1 MAEDA
6 VPENTPKPKKTAK
19 KSDLADIVQEA
30 KEKTDKPVKIQI
42 PANFTATIKSLIEE
56 NKLQTDFLSK
66 IHDKIEKFAKKQQKT
81 TATSK
86 KDSAANITDEELRKA
101 LITLGASAKSKNEPD
116 REDTTGEE
124 AAEALKEVK
133 PQAVIIKRIEPEVLN
148 DLKKIFDT
156 LSISAKGKN
165 EITQKG
171 GGGDSDASSLF
182 SSVFGKKLLPLASG
196 LAAALALAVGSWFN
210 DGPFKG
216 LMKEFGKLGT
226 MIFGKKLALEA
237 GKLFP
242 SLVKFIKPI
251 ARKLPIIGTIIDFGS
266 AISRIKEGDFIG
278 GVIDLASGVATLV
291 PGIGTAISI
300 GLGFLNAARDLTGQ
314 SEDSK
319 KGEATK
325 EGSIFSMLTQAVVK
339 FAPKVLSKLKFLPV
353 IGSLFSFAS
362 AYTNFKSGNIF
373 KGLLDT
379 VAGVAGFF
387 PGVGTV
393 VSLLASG
400 IGLVVDMFGSE
411 ESAKEDPTKAIDVP
425 KSSGGSLLTRLTKYL
440 SDKFKDLMKGTLNF
454 LKKLPFVP
462 DFVIDKVSKFL
473 GLDGESEGQSE
484 ATPATP
490 AAPVAPAPAA
500 AQPQTRAEAA
510 AASRPSVAPA
520 VSAPQ
525 TRAAAA
531 AAARPSVNAPGP
543 AQSTAAPS
551 PEQALPSAAKT
562 EPDWLQPSGLESPA
576 EPDWLQP
583 AGIEPEAEDSTT
595 AKSTSVFSQI
605 KSTFND
611 VAMRAWAKQY
621 KRDDVK
627 TWKIKP
633 KINSPLGY
641 ISAQKQ
647 NDEWARRYSS
657 KELPG
662 NEIPVKANEPTADMP
677 GFMNTDPV
685 QNKIPKGKTGGVFS
699 GSKDG
704 YLVEMHG
711 TEAIVPLNSNSN
723 ETGNTESG
731 KKVGDLT
738 QDQISTAKQT
748 IQSEDSNDNFFSRIF
763 NNSKPKQPSKRVT
776 EILDKINSFLEGEPV
791 QMYGDNDYSR
801 QHNKK
806 INEEWAQ
813 YKKDIKWYEKRI
825 KAGKELDEKMKESLW
840 NIFSNVHAYTVDI
853 GKSGP
858 QAIGMT
864 KETMAALREQRSYK
878 NNQFNVYEE
887 PEGPSKATK
896 ARFGGVYSGPE
907 EGYDMTLHGT
917 EAVIP
922 LKPDTKSKLPL
933 ESPLSKLPGMPGSE
947 LVEKIEILIETL
959 KNNNNQSQV
968 IDNST
973 VAGVN
978 TITGG
983 STTTNIFQ
991 NSSERDIPYIERN
1004 KYRHKLIYS
1013 RGLI

>member
-86 KDSAANITDEELRKA
+86 KDSTNIITDEELRKT

-124 AAEALKEVK
+124 ATEALKEIK
-133 PQAVIIKRIEPEVLN
+133 PQPVIIKRIEPEVLN

-171 GGGDSDASSLF
+171 GSGDSDASSLF

-237 GKLFP
+237 AKLFP
-242 SLVKFIKPI
+242 SLIKFIKPI

-314 SEDSK
+314 TEDSK

-325 EGSIFSMLTQAVVK
+325 EGSILSILTQAVVK

-362 AYTNFKSGNIF
+362 AFTNFKSGNIF

-387 PGVGTV
+387 PGAGTV

-400 IGLVVDMFGSE
+400 VGLVIDMFGGE
-411 ESAKEDPTKAIDVP
+411 EGGKEDPAKAIDVP
-425 KSSGGSLLTRLTKYL
+425 KSSGGSLLSRLTKYL

-462 DFVIDKVSKFL
+462 DFIIDKVSKFL
-473 GLDGESEGQSE
+473 GLDSESGGQSD
-484 ATPATP
+484 ATPATLV
-490 AAPVAPAPAA
+490 APTAPAPAA
-500 AQPQTRAEAA
+500 AQPQTRAAAA
-510 AASRPSVAPA
+510 AASRPPVAPA

-543 AQSTAAPS
+543 AQSSTASS

-583 AGIEPEAEDSTT
+583 SGLEPGAEDPAA

-605 KSTFND
+605 KSSFND

-641 ISAQKQ
+641 TSAQKQ

-723 ETGNTESG
+723 ESGNTESG
-731 KKVGDLT
+731 KKVEDLT
-738 QDQISTAKQT
+738 PDQISTAKQT
-748 IQSEDSNDNFFSRIF
+748 IQPEDSNDNFFSRIF
-763 NNSKPKQPSKRVT
+763 NKSKPKQPSKRVL
-776 EILDKINSFLEGEPV
+776 EIISQTKDFLSSEPV
-791 QMYGDNDYSR
+791 QQDGDDAYNNDL
-801 QHNKK
+801 NKK
-806 INEEWAQ
+806 WAQ
-813 YKKDIKWYEKRI
+813 YNKDILWYERRI
-825 KAGKELDEKMKESLW
+825 KEGKELDEKMKESLW
-840 NIFSNVHAYTVDI
+840 NIYKRAEMGIVGVPKLGKQARAYL
-853 GKSGP
+853 P
-858 QAIGMT
+858 
-864 KETMAALREQRSYK
+864 ETAAKLRAAMDYK

-887 PEGPSKATK
+887 SEGPSKATK

>member
-86 KDSAANITDEELRKA
+86 KDSTNIITDEELRKA

-124 AAEALKEVK
+124 AAEALKEIK
-133 PQAVIIKRIEPEVLN
+133 PQPVIIKRIEPEVLN
-148 DLKKIFDT
+148 DLKKIFET

-237 GKLFP
+237 AKLFP
-242 SLVKFIKPI
+242 SLIKFIKPI
-251 ARKLPIIGTIIDFGS
+251 ARRLPIIGTIIDFGS

-314 SEDSK
+314 TEDSK

-325 EGSIFSMLTQAVVK
+325 EGSILSILTQAVVK

-362 AYTNFKSGNIF
+362 AFTNFKSGNIF

-387 PGVGTV
+387 PGAGTV

-400 IGLVVDMFGSE
+400 VGLVIDMFGGE
-411 ESAKEDPTKAIDVP
+411 EGGKEDPAKAIDVP
-425 KSSGGSLLTRLTKYL
+425 KSSGGSLLSRLTKYL

-462 DFVIDKVSKFL
+462 DFIIDKVSKFL
-473 GLDGESEGQSE
+473 GLDSESGGQSD

-490 AAPVAPAPAA
+490 VAPTAPAPAA
-500 AQPQTRAEAA
+500 AQPQTRAAAA
-510 AASRPSVAPA
+510 AASRPPVAPA

-531 AAARPSVNAPGP
+531 AASRPPVAPAVSAPQTRAAAAAVARPSVNAPGP
-543 AQSTAAPS
+543 AQSSTASS

-562 EPDWLQPSGLESPA
+562 EPDWLQP
-576 EPDWLQP
+576 
-583 AGIEPEAEDSTT
+583 AGIEPEAEDSTA

-605 KSTFND
+605 KSSSND

-621 KRDDVK
+621 KRNDVK

-738 QDQISTAKQT
+738 PDQISTAKQT
-748 IQSEDSNDNFFSRIF
+748 IQPK
-763 NNSKPKQPSKRVT
+763 NSKQKQPSKDVVK
-776 EILDKINSFLEGEPV
+776 ILTQLKEDYLQEDNKDRFEP
-791 QMYGDNDYSR
+791 
-801 QHNKK
+801 KL
-806 INEEWAQ
+806 WAELNNNL
-813 YKKDIKWYEKRI
+813 KWFEKQI
-825 KAGKELDEKMKESLW
+825 KARKELSEDMKQTLW
-840 NIFSNVHAYTVDI
+840 NNYVTAGDRIM
-853 GKSGP
+853 GKDKSAQR
-858 QAIGMT
+858 QAIAFT
-864 KETMAALREQRSYK
+864 KETTEKLQYK
-878 NNQFNVYEE
+878 NNPFNIYEE
-887 PEGPSKATK
+887 VETSIPSTK

>member
-1 MAEDA
+1 
-6 VPENTPKPKKTAK
+6 
-19 KSDLADIVQEA
+19 
-30 KEKTDKPVKIQI
+30 
-42 PANFTATIKSLIEE
+42 
-56 NKLQTDFLSK
+56 
-66 IHDKIEKFAKKQQKT
+66 
-81 TATSK
+81 
-86 KDSAANITDEELRKA
+86 
-101 LITLGASAKSKNEPD
+101 
-116 REDTTGEE
+116 
-124 AAEALKEVK
+124 
-133 PQAVIIKRIEPEVLN
+133 
-148 DLKKIFDT
+148 
-156 LSISAKGKN
+156 
-165 EITQKG
+165 
-171 GGGDSDASSLF
+171 
-182 SSVFGKKLLPLASG
+182 
-196 LAAALALAVGSWFN
+196 
-210 DGPFKG
+210 
-216 LMKEFGKLGT
+216 
-226 MIFGKKLALEA
+226 
-237 GKLFP
+237 
-242 SLVKFIKPI
+242 
-251 ARKLPIIGTIIDFGS
+251 
-266 AISRIKEGDFIG
+266 
-278 GVIDLASGVATLV
+278 
-291 PGIGTAISI
+291 
-300 GLGFLNAARDLTGQ
+300 
-314 SEDSK
+314 
-319 KGEATK
+319 
-325 EGSIFSMLTQAVVK
+325 
-339 FAPKVLSKLKFLPV
+339 
-353 IGSLFSFAS
+353 LFSFAS
-362 AYTNFKSGNIF
+362 AFTNFKSGNIF

-387 PGVGTV
+387 PGAGTV

-400 IGLVVDMFGSE
+400 VGLVIDMFGGE
-411 ESAKEDPTKAIDVP
+411 EGGKEDPAKAIDVP
-425 KSSGGSLLTRLTKYL
+425 KSSGGSLLSRLTKYL

-462 DFVIDKVSKFL
+462 DFIIDKVSKFL
-473 GLDGESEGQSE
+473 GLDSESGGQSD

-490 AAPVAPAPAA
+490 VAPTAPAPAA

-510 AASRPSVAPA
+510 AAATPPVAPAVAQPQTRAAAAAASRPPVAPA

-531 AAARPSVNAPGP
+531 AVARPSVNAPGP
-543 AQSTAAPS
+543 AQTSTASS

-583 AGIEPEAEDSTT
+583 SGLEPGAEDPAA

-605 KSTFND
+605 KSSFND

-738 QDQISTAKQT
+738 PDQISTAKQT
-748 IQSEDSNDNFFSRIF
+748 IQPK
-763 NNSKPKQPSKRVT
+763 NSKQKQPSKDVVK
-776 EILDKINSFLEGEPV
+776 ILTQLKEDYLQEDNKDRFEP
-791 QMYGDNDYSR
+791 
-801 QHNKK
+801 KL
-806 INEEWAQ
+806 WAELNNNL
-813 YKKDIKWYEKRI
+813 KWFEKQI
-825 KAGKELDEKMKESLW
+825 KARKELSEDMKQTLW
-840 NIFSNVHAYTVDI
+840 NNYVTAGDRIM
-853 GKSGP
+853 GKDKSAQR
-858 QAIGMT
+858 QAIAFT
-864 KETMAALREQRSYK
+864 KETIEKLQYK
-878 NNQFNVYEE
+878 NNPFNIYEE
-887 PEGPSKATK
+887 VETSIPSTK

>member
-66 IHDKIEKFAKKQQKT
+66 IHDKIEKFVKKQQKT

-86 KDSAANITDEELRKA
+86 KDSTNIITDEELRKA

-124 AAEALKEVK
+124 AAEALKEIK
-133 PQAVIIKRIEPEVLN
+133 PQPVIIKRIEPEVLN
-148 DLKKIFDT
+148 DLKKIFET

-237 GKLFP
+237 AKLFP
-242 SLVKFIKPI
+242 SLIKFIKPI
-251 ARKLPIIGTIIDFGS
+251 ARRLPIIGTIIDFGS

-314 SEDSK
+314 TEDSK

-325 EGSIFSMLTQAVVK
+325 EGSILSILTQAVVK

-362 AYTNFKSGNIF
+362 AFTNFKSGNIF

-387 PGVGTV
+387 PGAGTV

-400 IGLVVDMFGSE
+400 VGLVIDMFGGE
-411 ESAKEDPTKAIDVP
+411 EGGKEDPAKAIDVP
-425 KSSGGSLLTRLTKYL
+425 KSSGGSLLSRLTKYL

-462 DFVIDKVSKFL
+462 DFIIDKVSKFL
-473 GLDGESEGQSE
+473 GLDSESGGQSD

-490 AAPVAPAPAA
+490 VAPTAPAPAA
-500 AQPQTRAEAA
+500 AQPQTRAAAA
-510 AASRPSVAPA
+510 AASRPPVAPA

-531 AAARPSVNAPGP
+531 AASRPPVAPAVSAPQTRAAAAAVARPSVNAPGP
-543 AQSTAAPS
+543 AQSSTASS

-562 EPDWLQPSGLESPA
+562 EPDWLQP
-576 EPDWLQP
+576 
-583 AGIEPEAEDSTT
+583 AGIEPEAEDSTA

-605 KSTFND
+605 KSSSND

-621 KRDDVK
+621 KRNDVK

-738 QDQISTAKQT
+738 PDQISTAKQT
-748 IQSEDSNDNFFSRIF
+748 IQPK
-763 NNSKPKQPSKRVT
+763 NSKQKQPSKDVVK
-776 EILDKINSFLEGEPV
+776 ILTQLKEDYLQEDNKDRFEP
-791 QMYGDNDYSR
+791 
-801 QHNKK
+801 KL
-806 INEEWAQ
+806 WAELNNNL
-813 YKKDIKWYEKRI
+813 KWFEKQI
-825 KAGKELDEKMKESLW
+825 KARKELSEDMKQTLW
-840 NIFSNVHAYTVDI
+840 NNYVTAGDRIM
-853 GKSGP
+853 GKDKSAQR
-858 QAIGMT
+858 QAIAFT
-864 KETMAALREQRSYK
+864 KETTEKLQYK
-878 NNQFNVYEE
+878 NNPFNIYEE
-887 PEGPSKATK
+887 VETSIPSTK